1 MSTNR
6 LQSNSRR
13 RAFGLSRL
21 ASLAL
26 LPTLLLVACGGSS
39 SSATLNQA
47 KELRL
52 GYLPNIT
59 HAPAL
64 VGINHGFFK
73 DALGSSVELRT
84 QSFNAGPAEVEA
96 LLGNSLDAGFFG
108 PGPAITAFNRTHG
121 KGIRI
126 ISGVA
131 SGGAALVVRTGAG
144 ITTVADLKGRKVST
158 PQLGNTQD
166 VALRAYLKKN
176 GLKTDLTGGGD
187 VHITPTDNANTLL
200 LMKQGQVDAAWVP
213 EPWVSRLVAEAGGTV
228 LLDEAT
234 LWPDGKFPTTNL
246 IVSTTF
252 LDKNPKIV
260 SNLLSGLV
268 KALDFI
274 ASDPAQAKE
283 VVNQAFVDVGG
294 KKLAPAVMDAAWAR
308 LAFTVDPLPGALKK
322 DAQDAIDAGTLS
334 DAKVEGIYDLRL
346 LNEVLVAA
354 GKPKFGT
361 GGLGPS

>member
-1 MSTNR
+1 VSTIR
-6 LQSNSRR
+6 FESHPRGRPL
-13 RAFGLSRL
+13 GLSL

-26 LPTLLLVACGGSS
+26 LPTLLLVACGGGSGSS
-39 SSATLNQA
+39 GARNQA

-73 DALGSSVELRT
+73 DALGSGVELRT

-96 LLGNSLDAGFFG
+96 LLGHSLDAGFFG
-108 PGPAITAFNRTHG
+108 PGPAITAFSRTHG
-121 KGIRI
+121 NGIRI

-131 SGGAALVVRTGAG
+131 SGGAALVVRSAAG
-144 ITTVADLKGRKVST
+144 ITSVADLRGRKVST

-252 LDKNPKIV
+252 LDQNPKLV
-260 SNLLSGLV
+260 RNLLSGLG

-274 ASDPAQAKE
+274 SSDPAQAQAI
-283 VVNQAFVDVGG
+283 VNQAFVDVGG

-322 DAQDAIDAGTLS
+322 DAQDAVDAGTLA
-334 DAKVEGIYDLRL
+334 DARVDGIYDLRL

-361 GGLGPS
+361 QGMGPA